1 MDPKQTAIHGDFH
14 RGNLFFRPGAE
25 GADGDCAVIDW
36 SFYGTGHCCWELL
49 YFFKVVW
56 ASREGIMDLA
66 EEQRLLRLCAH
77 HHPRSPP
84 THRHGCDIT
93 SRRL

>member
-14 RGNLFFRPGAE
+14 RGNLFFRPGAD

-56 ASREGIMDLA
+56 ASRGEGIMDLA

-77 HHPRSPP
+77 HPISP
-84 THRHGCDIT
+84 HSVLIHIL
-93 SRRL
+93 SSVVI

>member
-14 RGNLFFRPGAE
+14 RGNLFFRPGAD

-56 ASREGIMDLA
+56 ASRDDEGIMDLP

-77 HHPRSPP
+77 RPRSPLRP
-84 THRHGCDIT
+84 RPVVI
-93 SRRL
+93 